1 MGGGGRRV
9 LGRSLLKANNTQ
21 LLFKTSLYKLQIPF
35 VFNNCISFMLLGFVI
50 HLFFFETSITSTE
63 YNLAPV
69 RVSPSI

>member
-50 HLFFFETSITSTE
+50 RLFFFF
-63 YNLAPV
+63 
-69 RVSPSI
+69 